1 MKSHKDASSETFST
15 KTRLGGLMAVGTLV
29 AVLAFAGCSA
39 NKSDSASKA
48 LLTSTEV
55 IELIKTPL
63 TEATGITLASNDTD
77 NGGVASVTI
86 KRDDSGDFEFK
97 TTGDTA
103 LAASAKGL
111 VLVSDKVYVQF
122 QDEVGEAI
130 AGLSPDEWVMFGSPA
145 DLKEDGIS
153 ADLIDAAV
161 TGSESISDDM
171 HQLGDVLG
179 SSYAG
184 WDKYVVVSSKKQSLS
199 SEALYDLAPSMSET
213 GSLQVGVDNKGRLSF
228 VGLDQRDGSWGTTL
242 KVTYDKLDV
251 TVPEKVSDIDGEV
264 LSEAIINGAEE
275 ESVKTSAQSFD
286 RQIRT
291 MAAFGTESDMNDVD
305 PRRIQLFIDVLRADQ
320 GIPQDVPDATTDSA
334 SLERSHLRVLVWQGA
349 GAASVKWTRLFC
361 EVAACQSIVNDS
373 PMLLSSVGENGKLFN
388 PEVRQDVCVQFHARG
403 KDAWLRL
410 SSRANEQSIVSNVLE
425 EACPG
430 SIFPGIVPAT
440 GTTYANLAVGQTAA
454 VTDPTW

>member
-1 MKSHKDASSETFST
+1 MV
-15 KTRLGGLMAVGTLV
+15 VGTLA

-55 IELIKTPL
+55 VALMKTPL
-63 TEATGITLASNDTD
+63 TEATSITLTSNDTD
-77 NGGVASVTI
+77 SSGVASVTI

-97 TTGDTA
+97 TTGDA
-103 LAASAKGL
+103 GLAASAKGL
-111 VLVSDKVYVQF
+111 VVVSDNVYVQF
-122 QDEVGEAI
+122 QDEVGVVM
-130 AGLSPDEWVMFGSPA
+130 AGLAPDEWVMFGSSA
-145 DLKEDGIS
+145 DLKEEGIS
-153 ADLIDAAV
+153 ADLIDTAV
-161 TGSESISDDM
+161 TGSASITDGIY
-171 HQLGDVLG
+171 QLGDVLG
-179 SSYAG
+179 SSYTS

-251 TVPEKVSDIDGEV
+251 TVPEKVSDIDGKV
-264 LSEAIINGAEE
+264 LSEGIMNGAEE

-291 MAAFGTESDMNDVD
+291 MAAFGTESDMSDVD
-305 PRRIQLFIDVLRADQ
+305 PRRVQLFIDVLVSS
-320 GIPQDVPDATTDSA
+320 QDVPDATTDSA
-334 SLERSHLRVLVWQGA
+334 SLERSQLRVLVWQGA

-388 PEVRQDVCVQFHARG
+388 PEVRQDVCIQFHARG

-440 GTTYANLAVGQTAA
+440 GTTYANLTVGQTAA
-454 VTDPTW
+454 TTDPSW

>member
-1 MKSHKDASSETFST
+1 MV
-15 KTRLGGLMAVGTLV
+15 VGTLA

-55 IELIKTPL
+55 VALMKTPL
-63 TEATGITLASNDTD
+63 TEATSITLTSNDTD
-77 NGGVASVTI
+77 SSGVASVTI
-86 KRDDSGDFEFK
+86 KRDDSGDFELK
-97 TTGDTA
+97 TTGDA
-103 LAASAKGL
+103 GLAASAKGL
-111 VLVSDKVYVQF
+111 VVVSDNVYVQF
-122 QDEVGEAI
+122 QDEVGVVM
-130 AGLSPDEWVMFGSPA
+130 AGLAPDEWVMFGSSA
-145 DLKEDGIS
+145 DLKEEGIS
-153 ADLIDAAV
+153 ADLIDTAV
-161 TGSESISDDM
+161 TGSASITDGIY
-171 HQLGDVLG
+171 QLGDVLG
-179 SSYAG
+179 SSYTS
-184 WDKYVVVSSKKQSLS
+184 WDKYVVVGSKRQSLS

-242 KVTYDKLDV
+242 KVSYDKLDV
-251 TVPEKVSDIDGEV
+251 IAPEKVSDIDGKV

-291 MAAFGTESDMNDVD
+291 IAAFGTESDMSDVD
-305 PRRIQLFIDVLRADQ
+305 PRRVQLFIDVLVSS
-320 GIPQDVPDATTDSA
+320 QDVPDATTDSA
-334 SLERSHLRVLVWQGA
+334 SLERSQLRVLVWQGA

-361 EVAACQSIVNDS
+361 EAVACQSIVNDS
-373 PMLLSSVGENGKLFN
+373 SMLLSSVGENGKLFN
-388 PEVRQDVCVQFHARG
+388 PEVRQDVCIQFHARG

>member
-1 MKSHKDASSETFST
+1 MV
-15 KTRLGGLMAVGTLV
+15 VGTLA

-55 IELIKTPL
+55 VALMKTPL
-63 TEATGITLASNDTD
+63 TEATSITLTSNDTD
-77 NGGVASVTI
+77 SSGVASVTI

-97 TTGDTA
+97 TTGDA
-103 LAASAKGL
+103 GLAASAKGL
-111 VLVSDKVYVQF
+111 VVVSDNVYVQF
-122 QDEVGEAI
+122 QDEVGVVM
-130 AGLSPDEWVMFGSPA
+130 AGLAPDEWVMFGSSA
-145 DLKEDGIS
+145 DLKEESVS
-153 ADLIDAAV
+153 ADLIDTAV
-161 TGSESISDDM
+161 TGSASITDGIY
-171 HQLGDVLG
+171 QLGDVLG
-179 SSYAG
+179 SSYTS
-184 WDKYVVVSSKKQSLS
+184 WDKYVVVGSKKQSLS

-242 KVTYDKLDV
+242 KVSYDKLDV
-251 TVPEKVSDIDGEV
+251 TVPEKVSDVDGEA
-264 LSEAIINGAEE
+264 LSEAIINRAEE

-286 RQIRT
+286 RQIRS
-291 MAAFGTESDMNDVD
+291 MAAFGTESDMSDVD
-305 PRRIQLFIDVLRADQ
+305 PRRAQLFIDVLVSS
-320 GIPQDVPDATTDSA
+320 QDVPDATTDSA
-334 SLERSHLRVLVWQGA
+334 SLERSQLRVLVWQGA

-361 EVAACQSIVNDS
+361 EAVACQSIVNDS

-388 PEVRQDVCVQFHARG
+388 PEVRQDVCIQFHARG

-454 VTDPTW
+454 TTDPSW